1 MKIRRWTDT
10 KLQIQVQG
18 IIGKIPVC
26 YCRTERC
33 ITRREKMFQPL
44 APDASLKKKKNQN
57 WVIGQSLSGMNTE
70 PNFSKPVLLSLL
82 YKARPV

>member
-44 APDASLKKKKNQN
+44 APDASLKKKKPKL
-57 WVIGQSLSGMNTE
+57 GDRSE
-70 PNFSKPVLLSLL
+70 PERDEHR
-82 YKARPV
+82 A